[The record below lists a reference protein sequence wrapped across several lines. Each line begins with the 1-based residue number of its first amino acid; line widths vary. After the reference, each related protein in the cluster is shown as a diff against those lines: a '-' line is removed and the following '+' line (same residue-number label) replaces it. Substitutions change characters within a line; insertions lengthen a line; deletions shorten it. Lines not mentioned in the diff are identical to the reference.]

1 MKKIYLIDANSFIY
15 RMFYGVPEMVTKK
28 GEYVNAIFGIA
39 RFFLVQM
46 KYENPDYLIFVKDA
60 KGKNFRHDLDENYKA
75 TRDKMPD
82 NLRSQMPII
91 SDMVKKM

>member
-1 MKKIYLIDANSFIY
+1 
-15 RMFYGVPEMVTKK
+15 MVTKN

-60 KGKNFRHDLDENYKA
+60 K
-75 TRDKMPD
+75 
-82 NLRSQMPII
+82 
-91 SDMVKKM
+91 